1 MKKTSGKKLNA
12 KAKQRKLA
20 FRGFLLDN
28 ETTQSAIAK
37 ELGVSSTAI
46 RKSIERGAFQKGPF
60 AEWWKENIETPQ
72 PTSPDAKA
80 AIKLQRNERNS
91 EVAMDGAREAAHDMQ
106 RQQTTQ
112 EVTA

>member
-1 MKKTSGKKLNA
+1 MKKTREKKLNA

-60 AEWWKENIETPQ
+60 AEWWKQNIICADQ
-72 PTSPDAKA
+72 IA
-80 AIKLQRNERNS
+80 AQ
-91 EVAMDGAREAAHDMQ
+91 
-106 RQQTTQ
+106 
-112 EVTA
+112 

>member
-60 AEWWKENIETPQ
+60 AEWWKRNIKNAE
-72 PTSPDAKA
+72 SNSA
-80 AIKLQRNERNS
+80 AIN
-91 EVAMDGAREAAHDMQ
+91 GAREAAHDMQ

>member
-60 AEWWKENIETPQ
+60 AEWWKRNIKNADGI
-72 PTSPDAKA
+72 DAQWTKKKA
-80 AIKLQRNERNS
+80 DGNAIACNGLNERGCADS
-91 EVAMDGAREAAHDMQ
+91 IDAQ
-106 RQQTTQ
+106 
-112 EVTA
+112 

>member
-60 AEWWKENIETPQ
+60 AEWWKQNIGCGEE
-72 PTSPDAKA
+72 SGDKIARN
-80 AIKLQRNERNS
+80 KLN
-91 EVAMDGAREAAHDMQ
+91 G
-106 RQQTTQ
+106 
-112 EVTA
+112 EVTRNKQRMTEVGA

>member
-60 AEWWKENIETPQ
+60 AEWWKNNIIGDGIACNELNERGCG
-72 PTSPDAKA
+72 DAIA
-80 AIKLQRNERNS
+80 RNERN
-91 EVAMDGAREAAHDMQ
+91 EKDANAGCYPA
-106 RQQTTQ
+106 QQTKNN
-112 EVTA
+112 EVVA

>member
-1 MKKTSGKKLNA
+1 MNHGVILGGFMKKTSGKKLNA

-60 AEWWKENIETPQ
+60 AEWWKRNIGCGEE
-72 PTSPDAKA
+72 SGDKIARN
-80 AIKLQRNERNS
+80 KLN
-91 EVAMDGAREAAHDMQ
+91 G
-106 RQQTTQ
+106 
-112 EVTA
+112 EVTRNKQRMTEVGA

>member
-60 AEWWKENIETPQ
+60 AEWWKNNIIGDGIACNE
-72 PTSPDAKA
+72 
-80 AIKLQRNERNS
+80 LNERGTADS
-91 EVAMDGAREAAHDMQ
+91 IDGKQTKERSGNKIARN
-106 RQQTTQ
+106 
-112 EVTA
+112 

>member
-1 MKKTSGKKLNA
+1 MKKSSGKKLNA

-60 AEWWKENIETPQ
+60 AEWWKQNIIGDGIACNELNQ
-72 PTSPDAKA
+72 EVARN
-80 AIKLQRNERNS
+80 KLNERGTADS
-91 EVAMDGAREAAHDMQ
+91 IDGKQTKERSGNKIARN
-106 RQQTTQ
+106 
-112 EVTA
+112 

>member
-60 AEWWKENIETPQ
+60 AEWWKRNIKNAE
-72 PTSPDAKA
+72 SNSA
-80 AIKLQRNERNS
+80 AIN
-91 EVAMDGAREAAHDMQ
+91 GARDAAHDML

-112 EVTA
+112 MVEQ